1 MFPVPS
7 AANILGFTLL
17 AIVII
22 VVPGPGVLFAVGRAL
37 VLGTKPALL
46 SVLGNALGVGV
57 QIVVVALG
65 LGVLIQSSPTAFFA
79 IQVAGAI
86 MIGYLGIRAIM
97 QRTESLED
105 ASAKPHSKSTILKES
120 VVVGL
125 TNAKTLVFFLAALP
139 SFVAVEDGDPILQML
154 FLGALFSAIGI
165 ASDSTYAI
173 AAGKA
178 RDWLATS
185 AKRLAVFRGLG
196 GLALTLLGLYMLYEA
211 LVH

>member
-1 MFPVPS
+1 MPS

-97 QRTESLED
+97 QRTESLEG
-105 ASAKPHSKSTILKES
+105 ASARPHSRSTILKES

-139 SFVAVEDGDPILQML
+139 SFVAVEDGNPIIQML
-154 FLGALFSAIGI
+154 FLGALFSSIGI
-165 ASDSTYAI
+165 ASDSVYAI

-185 AKRLAVFRGLG
+185 AKRLAVFRGVG

>member
-1 MFPVPS
+1 MPS

-65 LGVLIQSSPTAFFA
+65 LGVLIQSSPEAFFV
-79 IQVAGAI
+79 IRLAGAL
-86 MIGYLGIRAIM
+86 MIGYLGIRAILHRR
-97 QRTESLED
+97 QSLED
-105 ASAKPHSKSTILKES
+105 GADKPHSRSTILKES

-139 SFVAVEDGDPILQML
+139 SFVSVEDGSPIIQML
-154 FLGALFSAIGI
+154 QLGLIFSIIGI
-165 ASDSTYAI
+165 ASDSVYAI
-173 AAGKA
+173 AAGRA

-185 AKRLAVFRGLG
+185 EQRLATFRGLG
-196 GLALTLLGLYMLYEA
+196 GLALTMLGVYMLYEA
-211 LVH
+211 IAH

>member
-1 MFPVPS
+1 VPS

>member
-1 MFPVPS
+1 MPS

-37 VLGTKPALL
+37 VLGTKPALI

-57 QIVVVALG
+57 QIVVVAMG
-65 LGVLIQSSPTAFFA
+65 LGVLIQRSPTAFFA

-105 ASAKPHSKSTILKES
+105 ASARPHSRSTILKES

-165 ASDSTYAI
+165 ASDSAYAI

-196 GLALTLLGLYMLYEA
+196 GLALTLLGIYMLYEA

>member
-1 MFPVPS
+1 MPS

-105 ASAKPHSKSTILKES
+105 ASAKPHSRSTILKES

-165 ASDSTYAI
+165 ASDSVYAI

-185 AKRLAVFRGLG
+185 AKRLAVFRGVG

>member
-1 MFPVPS
+1 VPS
-7 AANILGFTLL
+7 ASNILGFTLL

-46 SVLGNALGVGV
+46 SVLGNALGVGI

-65 LGVLIQSSPTAFFA
+65 LGILIQSSPEVFFV
-79 IQVAGAI
+79 IRVAGAV
-86 MIGYLGIRAIM
+86 MIGYLGIRAILH
-97 QRTESLED
+97 RSDALED
-105 ASAKPHSKSTILKES
+105 ARDKSHSRSTILRES

-139 SFVAVEDGDPILQML
+139 SFVSVEDGNPIIQML
-154 FLGALFSAIGI
+154 LLGLIFSIIGI
-165 ASDSTYAI
+165 ASDSVYAI

-178 RDWLATS
+178 REWLATS
-185 AKRLAVFRGLG
+185 EQRLATFRGLG
-196 GLALTLLGLYMLYEA
+196 GLALTLLGVYMLYEA
-211 LVH
+211 IAH

>member
-1 MFPVPS
+1 MPS

-37 VLGTKPALL
+37 VLGTRPALL

-65 LGVLIQSSPTAFFA
+65 LGVLIQSSPTAFFI
-79 IQVAGAI
+79 IQILGAT
-86 MIGYLGIRAIM
+86 MIGYLGIRAIIE
-97 QRTESLED
+97 RGKGLESSSD
-105 ASAKPHSKSTILKES
+105 KPHSRKTIVRES

-139 SFVAVEDGDPILQML
+139 SFVAVSDGNPILQML
-154 FLGALFSAIGI
+154 FLGLIFSVLGI
-165 ASDSTYAI
+165 ASDSVYAI

-185 AKRLAVFRGLG
+185 ARRLSTFRGLG
-196 GLALTLLGLYMLYEA
+196 GLALTLLGVYMLVEA
-211 LVH
+211 LISH

>member
-1 MFPVPS
+1 VPS
-7 AANILGFTLL
+7 AANTLGFTLL

-37 VLGTKPALL
+37 VLGTRPALL
-46 SVLGNALGVGV
+46 SVLGNALGVGI

-65 LGVLIQSSPTAFFA
+65 LGVLIQSSPTAFFN
-79 IQVAGAI
+79 IQVLGAV
-86 MIGYLGIRAIM
+86 MIGYLGVRAILD
-97 QRTESLED
+97 RGKGLED
-105 ASAKPHSKSTILKES
+105 ASEKTQSRKTVVRQS

-139 SFVAVEDGDPILQML
+139 SFVSVADGNPIIQML
-154 FLGALFSAIGI
+154 ILGAIFSAIGI
-165 ASDSTYAI
+165 VSDSVYAI

-185 AKRLAVFRGLG
+185 AKRLATFRGLG
-196 GLALTLLGLYMLYEA
+196 GLALTMLGIYMLYEA
-211 LVH
+211 LAH

>member
-1 MFPVPS
+1 MPS

-65 LGVLIQSSPTAFFA
+65 LGVLIQSSPEAFFV
-79 IQVAGAI
+79 IRVAGAL
-86 MIGYLGIRAIM
+86 MIGYLGIRAILHRR
-97 QRTESLED
+97 QSLED
-105 ASAKPHSKSTILKES
+105 GADKPHSRSTILKES

-139 SFVAVEDGDPILQML
+139 SFVSVEDGNPIIQML
-154 FLGALFSAIGI
+154 LLGLIFSIIGI
-165 ASDSTYAI
+165 ASDSVYAV
-173 AAGKA
+173 AAGRA

-185 AKRLAVFRGLG
+185 EQRLAIFRGLG
-196 GLALTLLGLYMLYEA
+196 GIALTLLGVYMLYEA
-211 LVH
+211 IAH

>member
-1 MFPVPS
+1 MPS

-37 VLGTKPALL
+37 VLGTRPALL
-46 SVLGNALGVGV
+46 SVLGNALGVGI

-65 LGVLIQSSPTAFFA
+65 LGVLIQSSPTAFFI
-79 IQVAGAI
+79 IQVLGAV
-86 MIGYLGIRAIM
+86 MIGYLGVRAILD
-97 QRTESLED
+97 RGKGLED
-105 ASAKPHSKSTILKES
+105 ASEKTQSRKTVVRQS

-139 SFVAVEDGDPILQML
+139 SFVSVADGNPIIQML
-154 FLGALFSAIGI
+154 ILGSIFSAIGI
-165 ASDSTYAI
+165 ASDSVYAI

-185 AKRLAVFRGLG
+185 AKRLATFRGLG
-196 GLALTLLGLYMLYEA
+196 GLALTMLGIYMLYEA
-211 LVH
+211 LAH

>member
-1 MFPVPS
+1 MPS

-37 VLGTKPALL
+37 VLGTRPALV
-46 SVLGNALGVGV
+46 SVLGNALGVGI
-57 QIVVVALG
+57 QILVVALG
-65 LGVLIQSSPTAFFA
+65 LGVLIQSSPTAFFI
-79 IQVAGAI
+79 IQLLGAV
-86 MIGYLGIRAIM
+86 MIGYLGVRAILD
-97 QRTESLED
+97 RGKVLED
-105 ASAKPHSKSTILKES
+105 ASEEPQSRRTVVRQS

-139 SFVAVEDGDPILQML
+139 SFVSVADGNPIIQML
-154 FLGALFSAIGI
+154 ILGAIFSVIGI
-165 ASDSTYAI
+165 ASDSVYAI

-185 AKRLAVFRGLG
+185 AKRLATFRGLG
-196 GLALTLLGLYMLYEA
+196 GLALTMLGIYMLYEA
-211 LVH
+211 LAH

>member
-1 MFPVPS
+1 MPS

-65 LGVLIQSSPTAFFA
+65 LGVLIQSSPEAFFV
-79 IQVAGAI
+79 IRLAGAL
-86 MIGYLGIRAIM
+86 MIGYLGIRAILHRR
-97 QRTESLED
+97 QSLED
-105 ASAKPHSKSTILKES
+105 GADKPHSRSTILKES

-139 SFVAVEDGDPILQML
+139 SFVSVEDGSPIIQML
-154 FLGALFSAIGI
+154 LLGLIFSIIGI
-165 ASDSTYAI
+165 ASDSVYAV
-173 AAGKA
+173 AAGRA

-185 AKRLAVFRGLG
+185 EQRLATFRGLG
-196 GLALTLLGLYMLYEA
+196 GLALTLLGVYMLYEA
-211 LVH
+211 IAH

>member
-1 MFPVPS
+1 MPS
-7 AANILGFTLL
+7 AANILGFTVL

-46 SVLGNALGVGV
+46 SVLGNALGVAI

-79 IQVAGAI
+79 IQVAGSI

-97 QRTESLED
+97 QRTKSLED

-139 SFVAVEDGDPILQML
+139 SFVAVEDGNPILQML
-154 FLGALFSAIGI
+154 FLGGIFSVIGI
-165 ASDSTYAI
+165 ASDSVYAI

-196 GLALTLLGLYMLYEA
+196 GLALTLLGVYMLYEA

>member
-1 MFPVPS
+1 MPS
-7 AANILGFTLL
+7 VANILGFTLL

-37 VLGTKPALL
+37 VLGTRPALL

-65 LGVLIQSSPTAFFA
+65 LGVLIQSSPEAFFV
-79 IQVAGAI
+79 IRVAGAL
-86 MIGYLGIRAIM
+86 MIGYLGIRAILHRR
-97 QRTESLED
+97 QSLED
-105 ASAKPHSKSTILKES
+105 GADKPHSRSTILKES

-139 SFVAVEDGDPILQML
+139 SFVSVEDGNPIIQML
-154 FLGALFSAIGI
+154 LLGLIFSIIGI
-165 ASDSTYAI
+165 ASDSVYAV
-173 AAGKA
+173 AAGRA

-185 AKRLAVFRGLG
+185 EQRLATFRGLG
-196 GLALTLLGLYMLYEA
+196 GIALTLLGVYMLYEA
-211 LVH
+211 IAH

>member
-1 MFPVPS
+1 VPS

-37 VLGTKPALL
+37 VLGTRPALL

-65 LGVLIQSSPTAFFA
+65 LGVLIQSSPEAFFV
-79 IQVAGAI
+79 IRLAGAL
-86 MIGYLGIRAIM
+86 MIGYLGVRAILH
-97 QRTESLED
+97 RKRSLED
-105 ASAKPHSKSTILKES
+105 GADKPHSRSTILKES

-139 SFVAVEDGDPILQML
+139 SFVSVQDGNPIIQML
-154 FLGALFSAIGI
+154 LLGLIFSIIGI
-165 ASDSTYAI
+165 ASDSIYAV
-173 AAGKA
+173 AAARA

-185 AKRLAVFRGLG
+185 EQRLATFRGLG
-196 GLALTLLGLYMLYEA
+196 GLALTLLGVYMLYEA
-211 LVH
+211 IAH

>member
-1 MFPVPS
+1 MPS

-37 VLGTKPALL
+37 VLGTRPALL

-65 LGVLIQSSPTAFFA
+65 LGVLIQSSPEAFFV
-79 IQVAGAI
+79 IRVAGAL
-86 MIGYLGIRAIM
+86 MIGYLGIRAVLHRR
-97 QRTESLED
+97 QSLED
-105 ASAKPHSKSTILKES
+105 AADKPHSRSTILKES
-120 VVVGL
+120 VVVGV

-139 SFVAVEDGDPILQML
+139 SFVSVEDGNPIIQML
-154 FLGALFSAIGI
+154 LLGLIFSIIGI
-165 ASDSTYAI
+165 ASDSVYAI
-173 AAGKA
+173 AAGRA

-185 AKRLAVFRGLG
+185 EQRLATFRGLG
-196 GLALTLLGLYMLYEA
+196 GLALTLLGVYMLYEA
-211 LVH
+211 IAH

>member
-1 MFPVPS
+1 MPS

-65 LGVLIQSSPTAFFA
+65 LGVLIQSSPEAFFV
-79 IQVAGAI
+79 IRLAGAL
-86 MIGYLGIRAIM
+86 MIGYLGIRAILHRR
-97 QRTESLED
+97 QSLED
-105 ASAKPHSKSTILKES
+105 GADKPHSRSTILKES

-139 SFVAVEDGDPILQML
+139 SFVSVEDGNPIIQML
-154 FLGALFSAIGI
+154 LLGLIFSIIGI
-165 ASDSTYAI
+165 ASDSVYAI
-173 AAGKA
+173 AAGRA

-185 AKRLAVFRGLG
+185 EQRLATFRGLG
-196 GLALTLLGLYMLYEA
+196 GLALTMLGVYMLYEA
-211 LVH
+211 IAH

>member
-1 MFPVPS
+1 MPS

-46 SVLGNALGVGV
+46 SVLGNALCVGV

-65 LGVLIQSSPTAFFA
+65 LGVLIQSYPSAFFA

-139 SFVAVEDGDPILQML
+139 SFVAVEDGNPILQML
-154 FLGALFSAIGI
+154 FLGAIFSAIGI
-165 ASDSTYAI
+165 ASDSVYAI

-196 GLALTLLGLYMLYEA
+196 GLALTLLGIYMLYEA

>member
-1 MFPVPS
+1 VPS

-65 LGVLIQSSPTAFFA
+65 LGVLIQSSPEAFFV
-79 IQVAGAI
+79 IRLAGAL
-86 MIGYLGIRAIM
+86 MIGYLGIRAILH
-97 QRTESLED
+97 RRKSLED
-105 ASAKPHSKSTILKES
+105 GADKPHSRSTILKES

-139 SFVAVEDGDPILQML
+139 SFVSVEDGSPIIQML
-154 FLGALFSAIGI
+154 QLGLIFSIIGI
-165 ASDSTYAI
+165 ASDSVYAI
-173 AAGKA
+173 AAGRA

-185 AKRLAVFRGLG
+185 EQRLATFRGLG
-196 GLALTLLGLYMLYEA
+196 GLALTLLGVYMLYEA
-211 LVH
+211 IAH

>member
-1 MFPVPS
+1 VPS

-37 VLGTKPALL
+37 VLGTRPALL
-46 SVLGNALGVGV
+46 SVLGNALGVGI

-65 LGVLIQSSPTAFFA
+65 LGVLIQSSPTAFFI
-79 IQVAGAI
+79 IQVLGAV
-86 MIGYLGIRAIM
+86 MIGYLGVRAILD
-97 QRTESLED
+97 RGKGLED
-105 ASAKPHSKSTILKES
+105 ASEKTQSRKTVVRQS

-139 SFVAVEDGDPILQML
+139 SFVSVADGNPIIQML
-154 FLGALFSAIGI
+154 ILGSIFSAIGI
-165 ASDSTYAI
+165 ASDSVYAI

-185 AKRLAVFRGLG
+185 AKRLATFRGLG
-196 GLALTLLGLYMLYEA
+196 GLALTMLGIYMLYEA
-211 LVH
+211 LAH